1 MKITRYALL
10 AAGTALGLTMF
21 SQALAHKEKH
31 TGAQLK
37 AFEDVFREAAAKATD
52 DIATAEQK
60 LVDDFA
66 TKYKKTVVKS
76 DRAAI
81 GAKFKAF
88 HTGPDA
94 TWDKALYDRVQAI
107 K

>member
-1 MKITRYALL
+1 MSIAIVRA
-10 AAGTALGLTMF
+10 
-21 SQALAHKEKH
+21 
-31 TGAQLK
+31 
-37 AFEDVFREAAAKATD
+37 D
-52 DIATAEQK
+52 DLHEPSMIADPFPMPRAR
-60 LVDDFA
+60 L
-66 TKYKKTVVKS
+66 S
-76 DRAAI
+76 PDRAAI